1 MTTDPNT
8 NSPSEYQDD
17 RPRPPDG
24 TTAAGYAAP
33 VFPAGTAP
41 PLPPMPSHPPVFPSA
56 AVPPG
61 PSDPVHPKPGTP
73 LLPGEPSPLRGTE
86 PVADAGTATGTVTGA
101 GGPERPRPAPAQ
113 EPVPVRTPAGKPRAP
128 QAEAAARTPWTGVA
142 DAGVPS
148 GDSDEKPG
156 PMAAPVDKPGPVRSA
171 VYAWSPPGAAVKDP
185 AADDA
190 ATPGPAA
197 HAAEDQAAA
206 RAHKDLAARAAEEVA
221 PVRDAT
227 PVRDAIEDPSPLRKE
242 SPVRGRTPARSP
254 SSGSGQPA
262 GDDDG
267 ARARAAGPADG
278 TAPSDTAPSEDDTAH
293 GSEQPIHTLLWTA
306 ATERPVAEVAALVSR
321 LKRTGE
327 VDSPGDVALRAAAV
341 SRPLD
346 EVRQL
351 VALLNEYPHPLNEAD
366 TTLRAA
372 AVGRPI
378 EDVVQLVNMIGTDAS
393 EWRSPANEGSTGD
406 VLPAPPAG
414 EEVTRRED
422 PAGPQAVAAGSRP
435 SKASWPLAAL
445 NGALAAGPD
454 SHTISPAV
462 RSRLR
467 WPAAAVLFTCG
478 VIHLPTDVTGL
489 RSGDYAET
497 LSVAVTVLCLIVA
510 VWLAVRD
517 TALVWAAAAG
527 LAVGVAA
534 LHALAGV
541 GTLHLLQS
549 SLGDSFGWARA
560 AAVLCAGACA
570 LLAGSVLL
578 RRRQPATGATR
589 SS

>member
-1 MTTDPNT
+1 MSTDPNT
-8 NSPSEYQDD
+8 HSPSDYQDD

-24 TTAAGYAAP
+24 TTGAGYAAP
-33 VFPAGTAP
+33 AFPARAVP
-41 PLPPMPSHPPVFPSA
+41 PLPPIPSYPPVFPAA

-61 PSDPVHPKPGTP
+61 PLDPVHPEPGRP
-73 LLPGEPSPLRGTE
+73 LLPEDPSPLPGTG
-86 PVADAGTATGTVTGA
+86 PVTGTGTVTGA
-101 GGPERPRPAPAQ
+101 GGPERPRPAPGQ

-128 QAEAAARTPWTGVA
+128 QAGAEAPAPWTDTAVDPA
-142 DAGVPS
+142 TAGEP
-148 GDSDEKPG
+148 DDRREPI
-156 PMAAPVDKPGPVRSA
+156 ATPVDKPGPVRSA
-171 VYAWSPPGAAVKDP
+171 VYAWRP
-185 AADDA
+185 A
-190 ATPGPAA
+190 P
-197 HAAEDQAAA
+197 AAA
-206 RAHKDLAARAAEEVA
+206 RDPVAEDAAFEVA
-221 PVRDAT
+221 VAKAPT

-242 SPVRGRTPARSP
+242 TPVQGPAPAPGPVGER
-254 SSGSGQPA
+254 PA
-262 GDDDG
+262 GET
-267 ARARAAGPADG
+267 ARAVAADPTEEPAPND
-278 TAPSDTAPSEDDTAH
+278 
-293 GSEQPIHTLLWTA
+293 SEQPIHTLLWTA

-327 VDSPGDVALRAAAV
+327 VDSPGDLALRAAAV
-341 SRPLD
+341 SRPLE

-351 VALLNEYPHPLNEAD
+351 VALLNEYPHPLHEAD

-393 EWRSPANEGSTGD
+393 EWRSAANEAAADDDPSPPPGENTARHEA
-406 VLPAPPAG
+406 PA
-414 EEVTRRED
+414 E
-422 PAGPQAVAAGSRP
+422 PQATAADTRP
-435 SKASWPLAAL
+435 SKTPWPMAAL

-454 SHTISPAV
+454 GHTVSPAM
-462 RSRLR
+462 RSGLR
-467 WPAAAVLFTCG
+467 WPAAVVLFACG
-478 VIHLPTDVTGL
+478 IIHLPTDVAGL
-489 RSGDYAET
+489 RSGGYAET

-541 GTLHLLQS
+541 GTMNLLQS

-570 LLAGSVLL
+570 FLAGSVLL
-578 RRRQPATGATR
+578 RRRQPAATPN
-589 SS
+589 S